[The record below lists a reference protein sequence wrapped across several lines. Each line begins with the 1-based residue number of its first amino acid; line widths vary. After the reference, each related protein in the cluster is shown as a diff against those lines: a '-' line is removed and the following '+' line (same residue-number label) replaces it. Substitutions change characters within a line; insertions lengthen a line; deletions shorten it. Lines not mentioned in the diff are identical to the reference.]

1 MSSST
6 FRTCPDGHR
15 CENGSSCAQHPLEEG
30 TYYCDCETSPG
41 DFAGLYCEY
50 EAETYCQLQQETTS
64 DWFCSNQ
71 GTCVLSTTGGGGSG
85 GEAAQWTCD
94 CPTDFDGPHCQF
106 VQGNVPREWPGF
118 DFDPATATLSNPS
131 SKQQNGESGLHVGV
145 TITIVIV
152 VLAFVLLTSLLVI
165 RKIRGS
171 SNFNSK
177 NPDSAQNATRD
188 PSEGLKLEADGSVL
202 QEVMQSFSRTPN
214 STIEGD
220 FDAMIANRSSDDH
233 SVEVGMNG
241 NGGRYSDN
249 PDELL

>member
-15 CENGSSCAQHPLEEG
+15 CENGSSCAQHPMEEG
-30 TYYCDCETSPG
+30 TYYCDCGTSPG

-64 DWFCSNQ
+64 NWFCSNQ
-71 GTCVLSTTGGGGSG
+71 GTCVLSTTGGGTS
-85 GEAAQWTCD
+85 EAQWTCD

-106 VQGNVPREWPGF
+106 IRGNVPREWPGF
-118 DFDPATATLSNPS
+118 DFDPATATLSDPS
-131 SKQQNGESGLHVGV
+131 QYSNKRNKDGSGESGLHVGV

-152 VLAFVLLTSLLVI
+152 VLAFVILTSLLVI

-171 SNFNSK
+171 NNSK
-177 NPDSAQNATRD
+177 DPDSAQNATRD

-214 STIEGD
+214 STVTGSQ
-220 FDAMIANRSSDDH
+220 FDAMIGNRSSDDH

-241 NGGRYSDN
+241 GRYSDN

>member
-50 EAETYCQLQQETTS
+50 EAETYCQLQQEITS

-94 CPTDFDGPHCQF
+94 CPTDFDGPVSFICIYIKWFCQ
-106 VQGNVPREWPGF
+106 
-118 DFDPATATLSNPS
+118 
-131 SKQQNGESGLHVGV
+131 KQNNNLR
-145 TITIVIV
+145 I
-152 VLAFVLLTSLLVI
+152 
-165 RKIRGS
+165 
-171 SNFNSK
+171 
-177 NPDSAQNATRD
+177 
-188 PSEGLKLEADGSVL
+188 
-202 QEVMQSFSRTPN
+202 
-214 STIEGD
+214 
-220 FDAMIANRSSDDH
+220 
-233 SVEVGMNG
+233 
-241 NGGRYSDN
+241 
-249 PDELL
+249 

>member
-85 GEAAQWTCD
+85 GDAAQWTCD
-94 CPTDFDGPHCQF
+94 CPTDFDGPVSF
-106 VQGNVPREWPGF
+106 IF
-118 DFDPATATLSNPS
+118 IY
-131 SKQQNGESGLHVGV
+131 K
-145 TITIVIV
+145 V
-152 VLAFVLLTSLLVI
+152 VLSVKKLQFEIFYRIFLSVVTSRFVLELYLISLGFTQFNSIILIIIIIIILTSM
-165 RKIRGS
+165 
-171 SNFNSK
+171 
-177 NPDSAQNATRD
+177 
-188 PSEGLKLEADGSVL
+188 SVP
-202 QEVMQSFSRTPN
+202 F
-214 STIEGD
+214 TI
-220 FDAMIANRSSDDH
+220 
-233 SVEVGMNG
+233 
-241 NGGRYSDN
+241 
-249 PDELL
+249 L